1 MFHHIRPSH
10 RHEFMVVGVI
20 ALCVTVWCVFMV
32 FVYRSYVAASGLE
45 AAIDTAAWGPESTE
59 STPHVVS
66 QLPRLLDGVIVDRK
80 SANTLPLCVMIEN
93 AAFDGVRPQTG
104 LSRAS
109 VVYEVIV
116 EGGITRFMAVFASG
130 DGESFTIGPVRS
142 SRDTYLE
149 FASEFD
155 CPYIHAGGSFTAIQ
169 AIRNFDLRDVDG
181 LIEGKYFWREA
192 GKYAPHNLFTTR
204 EKLELAARDHAWTA
218 RNTDTLE
225 PWRFIDAIPEEA
237 RPAPGSTDAA
247 TSVSILFGGSY
258 DVLFTYDSARNV
270 YLRHNGG
277 VAHIDARTGEQLAL
291 QNVIVQFVDMGDAIE
306 GKGRINWPVT
316 GEGRVQVFHDGSI
329 VEGRWKK
336 TARNA
341 RTRFRDASGAPLALT
356 RGSTWI
362 AIVPP
367 HISVSHD

>member
-1 MFHHIRPSH
+1 MTTSH
-10 RHEFMVVGVI
+10 RHEFMVVGVLL
-20 ALCVTVWCVFMV
+20 LCLFVWCVFMV

-45 AAIDTAAWGPESTE
+45 AAIDTTAWSPESADVHSSVP
-59 STPHVVS
+59 ST
-66 QLPRLLDGVIVDRK
+66 LPRLLDGVIVDRK

-130 DGESFTIGPVRS
+130 AGESFPIGPVRS

-149 FASEFD
+149 FVSEYD
-155 CPYIHAGGSFTAIQ
+155 CPYIHAGGSFTAMQ
-169 AIRNFDLRDVDG
+169 AIRNFHLRDVDG

-204 EKLELAARDHAWTA
+204 EKLEFAARDHAWTV
-218 RNTDTLE
+218 RESDTFT
-225 PWRFIDAIPEEA
+225 PWRFLDAV
-237 RPAPGSTDAA
+237 PGASRTASETADAA
-247 TSVSILFGGSY
+247 TRVSIQFGGSY
-258 DVLFTYDSARNV
+258 DVLYTYDPSRNV
-270 YLRHNGG
+270 YLRQNGG
-277 VAHIDARTGEQLAL
+277 LAQSDALTREQIAP
-291 QNVIVQFVDMGDAIE
+291 QNVIVQFVDAGDSIE

-316 GEGRVQVFHDGSI
+316 GEGRVEVFHDGRIST
-329 VEGRWKK
+329 GRWKK
-336 TARNA
+336 THREQ
-341 RTRFRDASGAPLALT
+341 RTVFVDESGAPLPLT

-367 HISVSHD
+367 HISVSHE